1 MKRLIS
7 LLLLTTLLLCG
18 CHGLSNAIENLGSNI
33 GQLVASDSVLTVADS
48 TVQLAIYPDGCQYPK
63 TFGGYLFR
71 QLNSEQQSIYIKM
84 DNAIFDMQTGFID
97 VGRCSMGDLELVY
110 HAVRRDRPEYFWLP
124 SSYYLQSVGDNM
136 SIKFAD
142 TESDWLCTATE
153 RETAEAKIKSE
164 LTKLKNKLPESEF
177 EFDTEL
183 YLHDWL
189 VSRVTYNKAALS
201 DAEKHKRAWDIVG
214 AIINQKAVC
223 EGYTKAM
230 QVLFNMVGIEST
242 PVTGVSDEPH
252 MWNMVKIDGEWY
264 HLDATT
270 NDSDNMGLHAYFNV
284 TDEVVL
290 AKRTIDKDFI
300 EVKEEALESSTFNY
314 NLPKATSIKNN
325 YFVKTDSYVT
335 SYREFYDLLFSC
347 MAAAIKSGKTRIEI
361 GFAPDLGVGKM
372 KDVASGLNLRMML
385 DKVNDRLLP
394 QYRKKAYGWSAIK
407 GASAIVIHWENT

>member
-7 LLLLTTLLLCG
+7 LLLSACFLFCG
-18 CHGLSNAIENLGSNI
+18 CQGISDAIENLGSNI
-33 GQLVASDSVLTVADS
+33 GQLVTFEQVLTAADS

-63 TFGGYLFR
+63 TFGGYLFG
-71 QLNSEQQSIYIKM
+71 QLNAEQQSIYIKI
-84 DNAIFDMQTGFID
+84 DNAVFDMQTGFID
-97 VGRCSMGDLELVY
+97 VGTCSQRDLELVY
-110 HAVRRDRPEYFWLP
+110 QCLRRDRPEYFWLP

-142 TESDWLCTATE
+142 TESDWLCTAKE
-153 RETAEAKIKSE
+153 RETAETKIKNE
-164 LTKLKNKLPESEF
+164 LTKLKNKLPKTASEF
-177 EFDTEL
+177 EIEL

-189 VSRVTYNKAALS
+189 TKRVTYNKEALS
-201 DAEKHKRAWDIVG
+201 DGEKHKHAWDIVG
-214 AIINQKAVC
+214 AFIEKKAVC
-223 EGYTKAM
+223 EGYSKSM
-230 QVLFNMVGIEST
+230 QVLLNMVGIEST

-335 SYREFYDLLFSC
+335 SYREFYDLLFSRVV
-347 MAAAIKSGKTRIEI
+347 AAIKSGKTSVEI
-361 GFAPDLGVGKM
+361 GFDPDLGVGKM
-372 KDVASGLNLRMML
+372 KDVAAGLDLRMML
-385 DKVNDRLLP
+385 DKVNDRMRP
-394 QYRKKAYGWSAIK
+394 EYRKKAYGWSTIK
-407 GASAIVIHWENT
+407 GASAIVIYWENT